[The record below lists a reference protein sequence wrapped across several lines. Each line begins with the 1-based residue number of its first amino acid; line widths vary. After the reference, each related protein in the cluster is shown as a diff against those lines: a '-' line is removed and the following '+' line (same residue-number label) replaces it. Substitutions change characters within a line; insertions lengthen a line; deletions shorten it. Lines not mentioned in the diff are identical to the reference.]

1 MSTEKKEDEQ
11 EEKRNGIW
19 FNYRC
24 LLLEKN
30 ITKKTNENTT
40 NAKTLKKSKIYL

>member
-24 LLLEKN
+24 LLLEKI
-30 ITKKTNENTT
+30 ITKKKQT
-40 NAKTLKKSKIYL
+40 KTQQIQKLKKK